1 MLSGLVNEDAG
12 QQELQC
18 PAYPDTRQQKLM
30 ETVDRYNAKAG
41 EGKIKLASEG
51 TTKPTKR
58 NGIHEFFLGGGGF
71 G

>member
-12 QQELQC
+12 QQK
-18 PAYPDTRQQKLM
+18 PM

-51 TTKPTKR
+51 LTKPWFINR
-58 NGIHEFFLGGGGF
+58 RINRSGIRRIGGGVGSKRLT
-71 G
+71 GLGK